1 MSNARF
7 NIQQGKRIGVCVQD
21 FEAHG
26 RNRGIA
32 DEIQQRGQ
40 LLGFKIAIASLT
52 AVNQTLNATTWVQ
65 TLTFPDG
72 STANG
77 YNTVE
82 WNGTTSGAIQASPG
96 SFGVGVGT
104 DGKLTG
110 STCYVKPPGP
120 QGPMLVFYD
129 NRNRWNFTL
138 PNWAG

>member
-7 NIQQGKRIGVCVQD
+7 TPQQAKRIGFCVQD

-32 DEIQQRGQ
+32 DDFQRREGVP
-40 LLGFKIAIASLT
+40 GFKLAIASLT
-52 AVNQTLNATTWVQ
+52 AVNQTINATTWVQ

-82 WNGTTSGAIQASPG
+82 WNGTNSGAIQGSPG
-96 SFGVGVGT
+96 AFGINVATTGQ
-104 DGKLTG
+104 LTG
-110 STCYVKPPGP
+110 TSCYVKPPGP